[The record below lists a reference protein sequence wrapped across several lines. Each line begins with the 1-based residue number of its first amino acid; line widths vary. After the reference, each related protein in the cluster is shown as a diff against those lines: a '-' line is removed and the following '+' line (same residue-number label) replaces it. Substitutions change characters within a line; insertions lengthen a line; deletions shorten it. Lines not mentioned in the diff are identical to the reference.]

1 MFISKEEMK
10 NLSCPRYGKECN
22 EFMCGFSIDGTCRQE
37 TKKKIRNPERLDDFY
52 LQLCEIHKKSFP
64 DMREG
69 QFLLNAL
76 GYINSTLK
84 RDPFFSESN
93 EMINLFKQYANS
105 NSMLYQEWD
114 ILGSESK
121 SGEN

>member
-1 MFISKEEMK
+1 M
-10 NLSCPRYGKECN
+10 SCPRYGKECN

-69 QFLLNAL
+69 QFLLNVL